1 MNFMNSEYIVKPHE
15 LGSKRV
21 KSWFLS
27 VPVAVA
33 REYNFSRNTVF
44 ALRPDKCT
52 GILTFQKIYEE
63 NMDNLIPGGKSLRGP
78 NQQVSSDVHSQK

>member
-1 MNFMNSEYIVKPHE
+1 MNSEYIVKPHE

-33 REYNFSRNTVF
+33 RECNFSRNTVF

-52 GILTFQKIYEE
+52 GILTFQKVYEE
-63 NMDNLIPGGKSLRGP
+63 NMDNLIPDGKSLKGT
-78 NQQVSSDVHSQK
+78 NHQVSLEVH